1 MITVMILL
9 PRMARWFSTVG
20 LSIMCLSLAMGS
32 FSTNFAHLVLS
43 QGVGFG
49 IGGCIAYSPS
59 ILYMSEWFDK
69 RRGLAFG
76 IVWAGSGLSGVLIPL
91 ALEKLLSQFGFRTT
105 LRIFSVLIFVL
116 AAPFLYFHKSRL
128 PVSREVKYSRLN
140 ARFLCTRVSI
150 IYQLGNIAEAL
161 GFFLPAIY
169 LPTHAH
175 TLGASSFL
183 ASLTV
188 TALNLASVFGSVS
201 MGFLSDRCHTLTCVS
216 ISTAGTVVSVFLI
229 WGFSTTV
236 PILIVFGVAYGIFA
250 GGYSAIWSGM
260 IREIQKDNPG
270 ADATIIFSTIAFG
283 RGVGNVVSGPFS
295 EALIQADSWQ
305 GHAVGAYGSGFGL
318 LVVCTGLS
326 AILGGLSVMA
336 RCVRCT

>member
-1 MITVMILL
+1 
-9 PRMARWFSTVG
+9 
-20 LSIMCLSLAMGS
+20 MCLSLALGS
-32 FSTNFAHLVLS
+32 FSQNFTHLVLS
-43 QGVGFG
+43 QGVAFG

-91 ALEKLLSQFGFRTT
+91 ALEKFLGQYGFRTT

-128 PVSREVKYSRLN
+128 PVSREVKYDRLN
-140 ARFLCTRVSI
+140 ARFLCSRVSI

-169 LPTHAH
+169 LPTLAR
-175 TLGASSFL
+175 TLGASDFL

-201 MGFLSDRCHTLTCVS
+201 MGFLSDRWPTLTCVS
-216 ISTAGTVVSVFLI
+216 ISTAGTAVSVYLI
-229 WGFSTTV
+229 WGFATTIPV
-236 PILIVFGVAYGIFA
+236 LIVFGVAYGIFA

-260 IREIQKDNPG
+260 IREIQNDNPA

-295 EALIQADSWQ
+295 EALIQADGWK
-305 GHAVGAYGSGFGL
+305 GHAMAAYGSGFGL
-318 LVVCTGLS
+318 LIVCTGLT
-326 AILGGLSVMA
+326 AVLGGLPLILHFS
-336 RCVRCT
+336 RCIK